1 MGTPPHERHAGSEL
15 TLSSTFDLPGT
26 HLAEFRQ
33 LSTRHPWQECAGG
46 PTWTNRGT
54 HPLADAA
61 VLHPTVLDH
70 GYDLIGGTYLP

>member
-1 MGTPPHERHAGSEL
+1 M
-15 TLSSTFDLPGT
+15 
-26 HLAEFRQ
+26 
-33 LSTRHPWQECAGG
+33 AGG

-61 VLHPTVLDH
+61 VLQPTVLDH